1 MVRRLRGGTNFT
13 DATGDTITLGGT
25 QLTINSN
32 VTLDGPGAALLSI
45 SGNNAS
51 RVLSVNAGLT
61 VEIRDVTVT
70 SGRATGNGGGISS
83 VGTLT
88 VSHSTIAGNTVSSS
102 SNSGGGIWS
111 NGTLTVSHSTI
122 AGNTAGF
129 EGGGI
134 FSNGAMTVSHS
145 TIAGNAASGNGGGI
159 YNNDG
164 VTQIVNSTLV
174 SNRADSDGNLG
185 GTGGGIW
192 TWNDHRT
199 FTTLRN
205 TIVAGNFVGTGTTAN
220 DVANKPLEAASR
232 NNLIGDS
239 GSAGGLNNGTN
250 GNIVGAL
257 VADIFETGVLAN
269 NGGPTQTIALKAGGP
284 AINAGDNAAVPADTL
299 DLDSDL
305 NTTEP
310 VPFDQRGSGFARVI
324 GGIVDIGAYEQA
336 NSTPTDVTLS
346 SNTIAE
352 NAGPN
357 VVIGSLAGVDPNPN
371 DALTL
376 SLPPGLTD
384 NALFNLSGGNLQAN
398 ASFNFEANS
407 SYTVTV
413 RVTDFDGATF
423 DKSLT
428 ISVTNVNE
436 APTAAAL
443 QNTIKTL
450 SEDTSTAAA
459 IRLADIVVTDDA
471 LGANAL
477 SVSGPD
483 AAAFRIVNNRLFLKS
498 GVLLNFVSK
507 PVYNV
512 TVNVDDATVGGSPD
526 ASVGYTLNITS
537 FAPTT
542 VNVTTPTQ
550 DMTPTITWSAIPT
563 AVSYDVW
570 ITNVSTNTVLPL
582 RNVTTNSY
590 TPSTDLG
597 IGRFR
602 VWVRSRNAA
611 GVISRWSTVVNFEI
625 NTPVTL
631 HSIVRRQG
639 TPRPTISWQAL
650 TGASRYEVWLGS
662 GVNGSVIFRDAA
674 VTGTSWTPPSDLAVG
689 RYLVWVRGF
698 SAEGR
703 PALWSGSV
711 SVLTEFL
718 VVPAPTLVSPLHAT
732 FDRTP
737 TFTWSSVTGGVS
749 YILRVRNANTGV
761 LVFEQTSTSTSFT
774 PTTALPDNSYR
785 WDVRAVG
792 AKGQESNP
800 STSNVLYV
808 GGRPVIYGP
817 TGTAA
822 SSTPTLTWSAVQ
834 GAVRYELRLD
844 RTDVVQN
851 RLIAETNLTS
861 PTFTPATALAA
872 GSYRFWV
879 RAVSASGEFSPW
891 SIMSTFSVAEVN
903 EDDQVPRGDVD
914 NEFLFAILPTF
925 ESLLENDRSVIN
937 EPSHRQ
943 PTEVARSSNE
953 GNSRR
958 PVDGISTT
966 AEHISLVVGTSQAD
980 GADIVNQALVKPQS
994 VQRSRSRD
1002 NLLEDE
1008 NLIDRVMEAI
1018 VMEAIDL
1025 LDAGASERN
1034 G

>member
-1 MVRRLRGGTNFT
+1 MTAPDQAYNNAAYVPTVSVTGHNAPDPTVTLEYYSDAAGQNVISAPENAGTYYVRAFSSENAGNKAAQSAIVEFEITVFTLTGSITVASKNFDGTTAATILTRSLDSVFPGDDVSYTGGTATFDTAAFGNGKLVT
-13 DATGDTITLGGT
+13 ATGLTLTGADAGNYT
-25 QLTINSN
+25 VNTTATTTANINPVALTPS
-32 VTLDGPGAALLSI
+32 VTPATTNEDI
-45 SGNNAS
+45 Q
-51 RVLSVNAGLT
+51 T
-61 VEIRDVTVT
+61 T
-70 SGRATGNGGGISS
+70 SGLVISR
-83 VGTLT
+83 
-88 VSHSTIAGNTVSSS
+88 N
-102 SNSGGGIWS
+102 
-111 NGTLTVSHSTI
+111 
-122 AGNTAGF
+122 
-129 EGGGI
+129 
-134 FSNGAMTVSHS
+134 
-145 TIAGNAASGNGGGI
+145 SGNGSEVTHFKITNIQNGLLFQ
-159 YNNDG
+159 NDG
-164 VTQIVNSTLV
+164 TTLINNGDFITFAQGKAGLKFTPAGDLFSPATSFV
-174 SNRADSDGNLG
+174 FDVQASLSSSDSGLG
-185 GTGGGIW
+185 GNGVTAVI
-192 TWNDHRT
+192 TVAAVNDAPMLGLANT
-199 FTTLRN
+199 VTTL
-205 TIVAGNFVGTGTTAN
+205 
-220 DVANKPLEAASR
+220 LEA
-232 NNLIGDS
+232 
-239 GSAGGLNNGTN
+239 
-250 GNIVGAL
+250 
-257 VADIFETGVLAN
+257 
-269 NGGPTQTIALKAGGP
+269 
-284 AINAGDNAAVPADTL
+284 
-299 DLDSDL
+299 
-305 NTTEP
+305 TT
-310 VPFDQRGSGFARVI
+310 
-324 GGIVDIGAYEQA
+324 
-336 NSTPTDVTLS
+336 
-346 SNTIAE
+346 
-352 NAGPN
+352 
-357 VVIGSLAGVDPNPN
+357 
-371 DALTL
+371 
-376 SLPPGLTD
+376 
-384 NALFNLSGGNLQAN
+384 
-398 ASFNFEANS
+398 
-407 SYTVTV
+407 
-413 RVTDFDGATF
+413 
-423 DKSLT
+423 
-428 ISVTNVNE
+428 
-436 APTAAAL
+436 
-443 QNTIKTL
+443 
-450 SEDTSTAAA
+450 TAAA
-459 IRLADIVVTDDA
+459 IRLADIVVTDVD
-471 LGANAL
+471 GGTNVL
-477 SVSGPD
+477 SLSGPD
-483 AAAFRIVNNRLFLKS
+483 ANSFRIVNSRLFLKS

-590 TPSTDLG
+590 TPAADLG

-631 HSIVRRQG
+631 DPIVRRQG

-650 TGASRYEVWLGS
+650 TGAGRYEVWLGS
-662 GVNGSVIFRDAA
+662 GVNSSVIFRDAT

-737 TFTWSSVTGGVS
+737 MFTWSSVTGGVS

-808 GGRPVIYGP
+808 GGRPVIFGP

-822 SSTPTLTWSAVQ
+822 SSTPALTWSAVQ

-851 RLIAETNLTS
+851 RLIVETNLTS
-861 PTFTPATALAA
+861 PTFTPASALAA

-891 SIMSTFSVAEVN
+891 SNLSTFSVAAVN

-925 ESLLENDRSVIN
+925 EALLETDRSVL
-937 EPSHRQ
+937 EPRPLPQ
-943 PTEVARSSNE
+943 RKIVPQSSNAVASVNGVE
-953 GNSRR
+953 PRWK
-958 PVDGISTT
+958 
-966 AEHISLVVGTSQAD
+966 LAD
-980 GADIVNQALVKPQS
+980 GPTADLEGQTILEAQVLHEGFVEFQS
-994 VQRSRSRD
+994 VQRTQFRNDLSQ
-1002 NLLEDE
+1002 EDY
-1008 NLIDRVMEAI
+1008 LIDI
-1018 VMEAIDL
+1018 VMGTIDL
-1025 LDAGASERN
+1025 H
-1034 G
+1034 